1 VAVLRS
7 HVGSSYHV
15 MNAAYSCERGGRITQ
30 MSDFCCILQL
40 QGSASGIIGLFT
52 ACGVE
57 CHADWLEI
65 PPTPGFEVG
74 GFCHGERRREPRK

>member
-1 VAVLRS
+1 
-7 HVGSSYHV
+7 
-15 MNAAYSCERGGRITQ
+15 
-30 MSDFCCILQL
+30 MSDFCCTLQL

-65 PPTPGFEVG
+65 PPTPGLEVCSFG
-74 GFCHGERRREPRK
+74 HGERRRKARKQVAVVLAFGHALRAHEALAMF